1 MVFFSTA
8 GGASPHR
15 ASTRDQMEA
24 SISQRTRSKYMK
36 QNSSNI
42 CLVPQSLQLCSLKKK
57 KIRLS
62 SCDGRA
68 SHPQFVLFHFHQR
81 MEKSGDGSSCR
92 TLSAGRGSLFFPSVW
107 GLIVHPSMNPSFTQI
122 IIHQTFTMKTFP
134 GIFFFLFCFV
144 FIPSGH
150 LKTPFFVSRSILWSI
165 LESR

>member
-15 ASTRDQMEA
+15 ASTRDYMEA

-36 QNSSNI
+36 QDSSNI

-57 KIRLS
+57 IRSS

-68 SHPQFVLFHFHQR
+68 SHPQFVLFHFHPR
-81 MEKSGDGSSCR
+81 MEKSSDGSSCQ
-92 TLSAGRGSLFFPSVW
+92 TLSAGRGSSFFPFVW
-107 GLIVHPSMNPSFTQI
+107 SLIVHPSMNPSFTQI
-122 IIHQTFTMKTFP
+122 IIHQTFTVKTSP
-134 GIFFFLFCFV
+134 GISFFLFCLV

-150 LKTPFFVSRSILWSI
+150 LKTPFFVSRSILWFI